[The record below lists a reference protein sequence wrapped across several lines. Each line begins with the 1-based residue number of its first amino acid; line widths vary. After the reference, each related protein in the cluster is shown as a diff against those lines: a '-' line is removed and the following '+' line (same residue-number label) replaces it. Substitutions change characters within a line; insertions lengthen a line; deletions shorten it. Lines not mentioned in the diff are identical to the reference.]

1 MTSLASMTSKRLVRN
16 TVPKLFIC
24 CDAFSFFIAHYLL
37 TLYPVFTDKQP
48 ARAAYQTDK
57 LPKVWKMMCV
67 FILIMS
73 GSCHAGSESGN

>member
-1 MTSLASMTSKRLVRN
+1 MYVTQFFVAML
-16 TVPKLFIC
+16 
-24 CDAFSFFIAHYLL
+24 AFSFFIAHYLL

-48 ARAAYQTDK
+48 ARAAYQVAK
-57 LPKVWKMMCV
+57 LPKVVEMTCV